1 MREHAVFTAASAII
15 ESTGPSW
22 GIATMPLY
30 EYKCGSCGNIFEV
43 IQKFSDQP
51 LTIHESCG
59 GVLERLISTSAL
71 QFKGSGWYVNDYGK
85 GNSKEPKPKSD
96 NSHGES
102 KSEKSNGTQ
111 AAESSGKSE
120 KSEKS
125 EKSSK
130 SESSSSTSSDSSSS
144 KSDTKKSD
152 SK

>member
-1 MREHAVFTAASAII
+1 
-15 ESTGPSW
+15 
-22 GIATMPLY
+22 MPLY
-30 EYKCGSCGNIFEV
+30 EYKCGSCGNVFEV

-51 LTIHESCG
+51 LIVHENCG
-59 GVLERLISTSAL
+59 GALERLISTSAL

-96 NSHGES
+96 GSQTES
-102 KSEKSNGTQ
+102 KSDKSNGSQ
-111 AAESSGKSE
+111 PAADSSG

-130 SESSSSTSSDSSSS
+130 SEPAPSTASTSS
-144 KSDTKKSD
+144 KSESKKSD

>member
-1 MREHAVFTAASAII
+1 
-15 ESTGPSW
+15 
-22 GIATMPLY
+22 MPLY
-30 EYKCGSCGNIFEV
+30 EYKCDSCGNIFEV

-51 LTIHESCG
+51 LTVHENCG

-85 GNSKEPKPKSD
+85 GNSKEPKPKTEGD
-96 NSHGES
+96 ES
-102 KSEKSNGTQ
+102 KGEKSNGSQ
-111 AAESSGKSE
+111 AAAESSSKSE

-130 SESSSSTSSDSSSS
+130 SESSSSTPSTPSKSES
-144 KSDTKKSD
+144 KSDSKKSD

>member
-1 MREHAVFTAASAII
+1 
-15 ESTGPSW
+15 
-22 GIATMPLY
+22 MPLY
-30 EYKCGSCGNIFEV
+30 EYKCDSCGNIFEV
-43 IQKFSDQP
+43 IQRFSDQP
-51 LTIHESCG
+51 LTVHDNCG

-102 KSEKSNGTQ
+102 KGEKSNGSQ

-120 KSEKS
+120 KSEKA

-130 SESSSSTSSDSSSS
+130 SESSSSTPSTPS
-144 KSDTKKSD
+144 KSD
-152 SK
+152 SKSDSKKSDNK